1 MFRIFILVL
10 WVINAFGV
18 NYPFLNR
25 NCYVDNLI
33 SIQDPFFKKT
43 TNIKSNFSLQAIVS
57 NKIKINDKWYA
68 LNDYIDGFKI
78 VEIRN
83 SQVVLKKEEK
93 IMVLNLYEKNSIFMY

>member
-1 MFRIFILVL
+1 M
-10 WVINAFGV
+10 
-18 NYPFLNR
+18 
-25 NCYVDNLI
+25 
-33 SIQDPFFKKT
+33 
-43 TNIKSNFSLQAIVS
+43 QAIVS

-93 IMVLNLYEKNSIFMY
+93 IMVVNLYEKNSIFMY